1 MAENQKP
8 HLLALP
14 FPAEGHINPLLNFSK
29 RLISKGFRITF
40 IIAVDDITKKSAHD
54 THDSSSLELFNIE
67 YISNG
72 SNEGEEPD
80 SLAGFFRRLHATMSR
95 DLVKLIEKLSSSDF
109 PPKVLVYDSTLTW
122 ALDVA
127 HQMGLL
133 GASFFT
139 QSCAACTLYYHMQE
153 GKVSAIP
160 DEEHSSVLIPPLPL
174 LQIDDLPSFT
184 QVHDKD
190 HTVIK
195 LLVGQFSNVEK
206 ANWIFFNSFDKLEYE
221 VANWMAKKWSIKTV
235 GPTILKDNKHHG
247 ACLVEMKSDACLK
260 WLDERGFRSVVYVSL
275 GSVADLRGEQM
286 EELARGIVKSDHYF
300 LWMVRV
306 SEECKLPANFKS
318 EISEKGLIVNWCP
331 QLEVLA
337 HQAVSCFLT
346 HCGWNST
353 LEAMSSGVP
362 MIAIPHFVDQS
373 TNAKFV
379 ADVWQTGVRV
389 TANNEG
395 IVTREEI
402 SMSIKSV
409 TEGDSAKEFRRNAEK
424 WKELAQEATSQGGSS
439 HKNIDEFVS
448 QVLSI

>member
-8 HLLALP
+8 HLLVLP
-14 FPAEGHINPLLNFSK
+14 FPAEGHINPLLNFAK
-29 RLISKGFRITF
+29 RLIPKRFRITF
-40 IIAVDDITKKSAHD
+40 IIAVDFTKKSAHD
-54 THDSSSLELFNIE
+54 TQDSSSSELFNIE

-80 SLAGFFRRLHATMSR
+80 SLAGHFRRLHAIMSR
-95 DLVKLIEKLSSSDF
+95 DLVKLTEKLNRSDF

-139 QSCAACTLYYHMQE
+139 QSCAVSTLYYHLQE
-153 GKVSAIP
+153 EKLSAIP

-174 LQIDDLPSFT
+174 LQIDELPSFT
-184 QVHDKD
+184 QVDDKD
-190 HTVIK
+190 HTIVK
-195 LLVGQFSNVEK
+195 LMVEQFSNVEK

-221 VANWMAKKWSIKTV
+221 VANWMARKWSIKTV

-260 WLDERGFRSVVYVSL
+260 WLDERDCSSVVYVSL
-275 GSVADLRGEQM
+275 GSVAVLGEEQM
-286 EELARGIVKSDHYF
+286 EELARGIAKSDHHF
-300 LWMVRV
+300 LWMVRD
-306 SEECKLPANFKS
+306 SEECKLPANFES

-337 HQAVSCFLT
+337 HQALSCFMT
-346 HCGWNST
+346 HCGWNSM
-353 LEAMSSGVP
+353 LEALISGVP
-362 MIAIPHFVDQS
+362 MIAMPQIVDQF

-389 TANNEG
+389 KANDKG

-402 SMSIKSV
+402 SMSIKAV

-424 WKELAQEATSQGGSS
+424 WKELAQEAVRQGGSS
-439 HKNIDEFVS
+439 HNNIDEFVS
-448 QVLSI
+448 QVLSV